1 MTDDPEPGR
10 GVLGA
15 PSTGRELTPPRQ
27 VLVLLLVLAMM
38 EFASR
43 GSILLGTVALFQRD
57 LMLVYFP
64 LVQAILREV
73 SLGALPLRDPTSA
86 FGQPLLADPS
96 SQILYPPAWLHIL
109 MPAPLAYAWFVSIHT
124 VFGALGVALLA
135 RRLAGGSF
143 VAGLAGGL
151 VWQQSGPLLSL
162 ATLWHHMAAAAW
174 IPWVWLAVE
183 RVLARAPGRTDLIL
197 GAAMGA
203 QMLAGSAE
211 MCAGTLLIA
220 ALRIFAAQGI
230 GLWRAWV
237 TSFVSALALSAGMWL
252 PAAELLMKSARS
264 GLPESARTF
273 WSLNP
278 VSMFEFFLPIPF
290 SAFPLASGWQ
300 TALFEGREPFLASM
314 FLGAP
319 ILPLCLAAFAD
330 PKLARSVRAAGFLG
344 ATGAVL
350 TALGKHALFYSWLLA
365 VVPVLGIFRYP
376 TKAMI
381 PAAVLL
387 SVFAGVGVASVR
399 RSGRSRRAAWAGI
412 LGLSGIALVIMGS
425 IEPLVKEFIDP
436 TRSVGVVEINN
447 NLPGDMVWTVGL
459 LGLLGAY
466 MRVPRRA
473 SLLVLALLAGGQL
486 RQGHALHKSLNPTV
500 PTRVLS
506 YRPEFLEL
514 MKPPP
519 GGRLFVYDYSNIR
532 GSKANRYISPATT
545 GGGWEPIRGLEQNTA
560 SLVTARTYMAPLV
573 GAFWDVE
580 YAWDV
585 DMRML
590 FDRRLARLTLGLR
603 RVEETPGFLKLLQ
616 ISGVHRM
623 VSLHEQGLS
632 ELKLLARED
641 FHPRPLRIFAVPD
654 PMPRAFL
661 VSGRKRGTGD
671 DLRDLVDPGFDT
683 RTSALVERDPIR
695 AAAVGFEGVARV
707 LEERSDRIL
716 LETSASGPALLT
728 LIEGALPGWRAW
740 VDGRPAVVERVNA
753 VFIGTEVPAGTH
765 RVEFRFL
772 PASAV
777 TGVAVSMVAG
787 LVLILY
793 LGRDLLSRGPGGV
806 ALVPLV
812 PGGSGNGPPETD

>member
-1 MTDDPEPGR
+1 MIDDPAPR
-10 GVLGA
+10 RDVLA
-15 PSTGRELTPPRQ
+15 
-27 VLVLLLVLAMM
+27 LLLVLAMM
-38 EFASR
+38 EFVSR

-96 SQILYPPAWLHIL
+96 CQILYPPAWLHIL
-109 MPAPLAYAWFVSIHT
+109 MPAPLAYGWFVSIHT
-124 VFGALGVALLA
+124 VFGGLGVALLA

-143 VAGLAGGL
+143 LAGLVGGV
-151 VWQQSGPLLSL
+151 VWQASGPLLSL
-162 ATLWHHMAAAAW
+162 ATLWHHMAGAAW

-220 ALRIFAAQGI
+220 ALRIFAAKGI
-230 GLWRAWV
+230 GRWRAWF
-237 TSFVSALALSAGMWL
+237 TGFVSAVALSAGVWL
-252 PAAELLMKSARS
+252 PAAELLMNSARS
-264 GLPESARTF
+264 ALPETARTF

-278 VSMFEFFLPIPF
+278 LSMLEFFLPIPF

-300 TALFEGREPFLASM
+300 AALFEGREPFLASM

-330 PKLARSVRAAGFLG
+330 PKIARSVRAAGFLG

-350 TALGKHALFYSWLLA
+350 FALGKHAVFYSWLVA
-365 VVPVLGIFRYP
+365 VAPMLGIFRYP
-376 TKAMI
+376 SKAMI
-381 PAAVLL
+381 PAAVLIC
-387 SVFAGVGVASVR
+387 VFAGVGVASVR
-399 RSGRSRRAAWAGI
+399 RSERSRRAAWAGI
-412 LGLSGIALVIMGS
+412 FGLSAIALVIMGS
-425 IEPLVKEFIDP
+425 MQPLLKEFIDP
-436 TRSVGVVEINN
+436 AKAEGIVEINH
-447 NLPGDMVWTVGL
+447 NLPSDLVWTVGL

-466 MRVPRRA
+466 MSVPRSRA
-473 SLLVLALLAGGQL
+473 SLWLLALLAGGQL
-486 RQGHALHKSLNPTV
+486 RQGHALHHSLNSTV
-500 PTRVLS
+500 PTSVLS

-519 GGRLFVYDYSNIR
+519 GGRLFVYDYSSIR
-532 GSKANRYISPATT
+532 GSKANRYVSAAP
-545 GGGWEPIRGLEQNTA
+545 GGGWETIRGLEQSTA
-560 SLVTARTYMAPLV
+560 SLLAVRTYMGPLV

-590 FDRRLARLTLGLR
+590 FDRRLAHLTLGLR

-616 ISGVHRM
+616 IAGVHRM
-623 VSLHEQGLS
+623 VSMHEQGLG
-632 ELKLLARED
+632 ELNLLARED
-641 FHPRPLRIFAVPD
+641 FQPQPLRIFAVPN
-654 PMPRAFL
+654 PLPRAFL
-661 VSGRKRGTGD
+661 VSGRQRGGAD
-671 DLRDLVDPGFDT
+671 DLRNLVDPGFDA
-683 RTSALVERDPIR
+683 RTSAIVERDPIR
-695 AAAVGFEGVARV
+695 AAAVGFEGIARV

-765 RVEFRFL
+765 RVEFRFR

-777 TGVAVSMVAG
+777 AGLAVSFVAG

-793 LGRDLLSRGPGGV
+793 LGRDLLSRAAEGV
-806 ALVPLV
+806 PLVPLV
-812 PGGSGNGPPETD
+812 SGGSGNGPPETD